1 MQPGE
6 VTVQRAEREFGL
18 DEEDSKWVSKNM
30 MECAIEE
37 GKAGSGHCFQKCQ
50 NLKFPT
56 AATKGKLD
64 NRQREKD
71 GEGGGAQ
78 GRASSLGETHH
89 NTHIQKAVSSLSHKR
104 SQSVQLYHYKL
115 DINPL

>member
-1 MQPGE
+1 
-6 VTVQRAEREFGL
+6 
-18 DEEDSKWVSKNM
+18 M

-78 GRASSLGETHH
+78 GRASSLGETHR

-104 SQSVQLYHYKL
+104 SQSVNFTTTSWTLTHFKQPRVTQCFQLGGIYR
-115 DINPL
+115 

>member
-1 MQPGE
+1 
-6 VTVQRAEREFGL
+6 
-18 DEEDSKWVSKNM
+18 M

-37 GKAGSGHCFQKCQ
+37 GKVGSGHCFQKCQ

-71 GEGGGAQ
+71 GEGGGGHRVDLVWVKHTVIHTYRKQ
-78 GRASSLGETHH
+78 C
-89 NTHIQKAVSSLSHKR
+89 
-104 SQSVQLYHYKL
+104 
-115 DINPL
+115 PP